1 MTIKMYFRKITAR
14 KGINNFEMQSNPFFT
29 SGVITNEN
37 IIFKENVTIRNDE
50 KK

>member
-1 MTIKMYFRKITAR
+1 MYFRQITAR

-37 IIFKENVTIRNDE
+37 IIFKENVTLRNDE